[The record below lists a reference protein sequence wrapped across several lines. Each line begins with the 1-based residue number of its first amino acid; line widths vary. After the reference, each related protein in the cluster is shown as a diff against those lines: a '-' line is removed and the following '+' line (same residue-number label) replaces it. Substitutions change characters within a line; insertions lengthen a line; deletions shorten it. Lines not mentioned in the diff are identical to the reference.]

1 VNHHSKYELAFKI
14 TEVKLLF
21 KSERKEREFNIRRA
35 EILEQ
40 AEKIFAAKGFH
51 DVTMAE
57 IANAS
62 GFSIGSLYQFF
73 QGKEH
78 LYTTMISE
86 KIDLMYAKIQQEVK
100 SADTL
105 TDKIAALI
113 DARLHF
119 VENNADFCRI
129 FLRGENEALSEIMTS
144 IRQKLIDDYYQHIS
158 FIEKIFKSGAKSGL
172 LRSLSARDMANVLS
186 HLIRAASVD
195 WLIVPSKEPLSSKKA
210 FILDIFL
217 HGVKK
222 YE

>member
-1 VNHHSKYELAFKI
+1 MVR
-14 TEVKLLF
+14 
-21 KSERKEREFNIRRA
+21 SERKEREFNTRRT

-40 AEKIFAAKGFH
+40 AEKIFAARGFH

-57 IANAS
+57 IASAS

-73 QGKEH
+73 KGKEH

-86 KIDLMYAKIQQEVK
+86 KIDLMYAKIHQEVK
-100 SADTL
+100 SAKGL
-105 TDKIAALI
+105 TDKIDALI
-113 DARLHF
+113 DTHLHF

-144 IRQKLIDDYYQHIS
+144 IRQKLIDDYYEYIA
-158 FIEKIFKSGAKSGL
+158 FIEKILKSGVKSGL
-172 LRSLSARDMANVLS
+172 LRSLRPRDMANALS

-195 WLIVPSKEPLSSKKA
+195 WLIVPSKEPLSLKRA

-217 HGVKK
+217 HGAKK
-222 YE
+222 HEQSRV

>member
-1 VNHHSKYELAFKI
+1 MI
-14 TEVKLLF
+14 
-21 KSERKEREFNIRRA
+21 KSERKEREFNTRRL

-73 QGKEH
+73 KGKEH
-78 LYTTMISE
+78 LYATMISE

-100 SADTL
+100 SADSH
-105 TDKIAALI
+105 TDKIGALI
-113 DARLHF
+113 GTHLHF

-158 FIEKIFKSGAKSGL
+158 FIEKILKSGIKNGT
-172 LRSLSARDMANVLS
+172 LRSFPPRDLANALS
-186 HLIRAASVD
+186 HLIRASSVD
-195 WLIVPSKEPLSSKKA
+195 WLLVPSKEPLSSKST
-210 FILDIFL
+210 FILDLFL
-217 HGVKK
+217 HGAKK
-222 YE
+222 HE

>member
-1 VNHHSKYELAFKI
+1 MIRA
-14 TEVKLLF
+14 
-21 KSERKEREFNIRRA
+21 ERKEREFNTRRA
-35 EILEQ
+35 EILDQ

-73 QGKEH
+73 KGKEH

-86 KIDLMYAKIQQEVK
+86 KIDLMYDKIQREVK
-100 SADTL
+100 STDSL

-113 DARLHF
+113 DTHLHF

-144 IRQKLIDDYYQHIS
+144 MRQKLITDYYQHIS
-158 FIEKIFKSGAKSGL
+158 FIERILKNGVKSGL
-172 LRSLSARDMANVLS
+172 LRSLPPRDMASALS

-195 WLIVPSKEPLSSKKA
+195 WLLVPSKEPLSSKRE

-217 HGVKK
+217 NGAKK
-222 YE
+222 YEQ